1 MGFENFVLYL
11 DWPLSGVLATPE
23 IPTHLTASRV
33 EESPASV
40 ARLTALGQDELS
52 TLQVAADAVVYTEMA
67 AGDTTVGS
75 TPTRAAREF
84 DSDRYGSRIWL

>member
-33 EESPASV
+33 EESPALV

-75 TPTRAAREF
+75 TPSLT
-84 DSDRYGSRIWL
+84 